1 MRFIQKNLKQT
12 ALNKAKLTI
21 LAASITTLICNSVS
35 ASDIEIYTAP
45 TTSGSTTT
53 LMMMLDVSGSMRVT
67 HPTPS
72 VAMDACDFTNP
83 RSYYDY
89 KVIQGEAKIGDVKIS
104 YDRFDCRTSNNRG
117 NYLYRSTD
125 EWDGRKWVTKWRS
138 CKTASC
144 GGNNTGSTSL
154 SSAPDVTEMGVYQSD
169 NVSYYYKLS
178 GTPSETKFD
187 RITRLKDAMV
197 LLLVGGK
204 DSNNN
209 DVPKLDNKIIL
220 GLSTLGA
227 VNGTSTR
234 NAGTIVVPAR
244 RLDADVT
251 VGGRTIKQR
260 QLILE
265 KVLAINPISGTPT
278 ANSYAE
284 TAAYLLGKST
294 SGLTN
299 TGFDWSDSSTD
310 TRTSTGYTQP
320 ASIKSQVSLTDD
332 AKSCHAQGIYVL
344 TDGEP
349 NDLGSSND
357 ATGTRRLVRA
367 ALDNS
372 SFSCDGTKEG
382 WDCIFKLNENLADKT
397 KNKSKV
403 DILTAVI
410 GFGKGFTVIPSN
422 AQTESEIDT
431 YTSISQN
438 VRNTAKWG
446 IKGNGGWYSGE
457 STDDIVESFSKFLGK
472 VKTNI
477 PGVSTGTATIPV
489 DALNSSTIQPFGYF
503 PQFVP
508 KVAPTDLQQTWYGN
522 LKKYH
527 AVNGSLY
534 GTKNG
539 TQPVMQKDEI
549 KNVADEWNNPNFTP
563 NSNEVAFMHGALSQ
577 LIRGYRTTT
586 TPKERL
592 ILSDFV
598 YKDQA
603 ETKSLNLSTYD
614 ADAGKTIYQAIS
626 TSYNLTANAPYREAL
641 MNLLGYENAQAG
653 VNLQNL
659 ATDAIS
665 KQVPQIGA
673 ILHSKPILLT
683 QEGKPT
689 VIKGADG
696 KVLIDTTNRKDYILF
711 GSTQGLLHVLDAK
724 TGKEKFA
731 FLPYEMIKKQSEAF
745 KYNGGDTRGG
755 KSNLHYGIDGEWT
768 AHTTYV
774 SKSDGT
780 LSVDGGKRTIVNDD
794 NKEEEIN
801 LKGKQWVY
809 GGLRMG
815 GRSYYALDLTDLDA
829 PKVKFHIDPEN
840 SKVHYLDNKVTKEK
854 TITELS
860 HMGQSWSKP
869 TLAYVNWHGS
879 RKLVMIVGGGYDEGY
894 ESPTYDQDSADE
906 KKIGAGVYM
915 FDADDG
921 DLLWSVS
928 GNYSASKTGDRNV
941 QLAGNGVGMD
951 YSIVS
956 SIKTVDR
963 NNDGL
968 VDHLYF
974 GDLRGQAFRVDF
986 NPSNTKFES
995 QVTKILDLKSS
1006 KRRFY
1011 EQPTFTIHHQ
1021 KEVAAVSIASGDR
1034 SSPMYGKS
1042 ATASTAHTHDGV
1054 FVVYDYDVFSHKYP
1068 NNNTHNI
1075 RTLGTTGLGG
1085 HGKLRLLE
1093 KRVDARLEA
1102 NKKPVI
1108 NSNVQNGD
1116 GGWYYLFDKEENLT
1130 ASPLKDKQILKSFAP
1145 LIAVE
1150 NDLYVPVF
1158 DASKAGTT
1166 GSCSAGVAG
1175 ETSIHRFCMPYG
1187 ICSENIFVALGAGI
1201 GEPIMG
1207 GGRDGDNSKRS
1218 LFILNEDKKGG
1229 GGAGGTGGT
1238 TQIKNY
1244 GGALKF
1250 IPNRWYEQYAQ
1261 GGG

>member
-35 ASDIEIYTAP
+35 ASDIDIYTAP
-45 TTSGSTTT
+45 ATAASATTM
-53 LMMMLDVSGSMRVT
+53 LFMLDTSGSMRFVDYASNSAGTSFST
-67 HPTPS
+67 HSPS
-72 VAMDACDFTNP
+72 
-83 RSYYDY
+83 S
-89 KVIQGEAKIGDVKIS
+89 
-104 YDRFDCRTSNNRG
+104 
-117 NYLYRSTD
+117 ST
-125 EWDGRKWVTKWRS
+125 RS
-138 CKTASC
+138 CPSGWSGSDKTITIGLTGASSKGTKSITVYEC
-144 GGNNTGSTSL
+144 RYGSRPVTMHRL
-154 SSAPDVTEMGVYQSD
+154 S
-169 NVSYYYKLS
+169 KLKV
-178 GTPSETKFD
+178 G
-187 RITRLKDAMV
+187 LLQV
-197 LLLVGGK
+197 LLGDYSDL
-204 DSNNN
+204 N
-209 DVPKLDNKIIL
+209 NKIEPLADEVYI
-220 GLSTLGA
+220 GLATF
-227 VNGTSTR
+227 
-234 NAGTIVVPAR
+234 AGNKGQI
-244 RLDADVT
+244 RLAA
-251 VGGRTIKQR
+251 R
-260 QLILE
+260 QLSEVYTHNGVTQTHRRHLVDIVAGLTP
-265 KVLAINPISGTPT
+265 NGGTPT
-278 ANSYAE
+278 PFAYAE
-284 TAAYLLGKST
+284 AGAYLMG
-294 SGLTN
+294 
-299 TGFDWSDSSTD
+299 
-310 TRTSTGYTQP
+310 TRTNNTTYGNSTTNYTP
-320 ASIKSQVSLTDD
+320 PSSISAQKLNPNLKECS
-332 AKSCHAQGIYVL
+332 AQGIYFL
-344 TDGEP
+344 TDGRPEP
-349 NDLGSSND
+349 NTGSSTASSMMSSALSGNNSGWSCT
-357 ATGTRRLVRA
+357 ATTSSKLGLRGGYYNSNHSWNCVGRFTQRL
-367 ALDNS
+367 LDP
-372 SFSCDGTKEG
+372 D
-382 WDCIFKLNENLADKT
+382 LNPAGIK
-397 KNKSKV
+397 
-403 DILTAVI
+403 IMTAVV
-410 GFGKGFTVIPSN
+410 GFGKDFDGSSPTNDVLD
-422 AQTESEIDT
+422 AMD
-431 YTSISQN
+431 
-438 VRNTAKWG
+438 WG
-446 IKGNGGWYSGE
+446 ILGEGGWYSGQNPE
-457 STDDIVESFSKFLGK
+457 DIVESIQSFLGK
-472 VKTNI
+472 IKTDI

-815 GRSYYALDLTDLDA
+815 GRSYYALDLTNIDR
-829 PKVKFHIDPEN
+829 PQVKFHIDPN
-840 SKVHYLDNKVTKEK
+840 TKKIYYLDKGITKVREVE
-854 TITELS
+854 ELDK
-860 HMGQSWSKP
+860 MGQSWSKP
-869 TLAYVNWHGS
+869 TLAYVNWRGK
-879 RKLVMIVGGGYDEGY
+879 RKLVMFVGGGYDAGGPNGDGLYDASGNRNGYAGY
-894 ESPTYDQDSADE
+894 ETPTYDQDTATK

-1011 EQPTFTIHHQ
+1011 EQPTFTIHSQ
-1021 KEVAAVSIASGDR
+1021 QGVATVSFASGDR
-1034 SSPMYGKS
+1034 SSPLYGKTDTVDS
-1042 ATASTAHTHDGV
+1042 SLDYDGV
-1054 FVVYDYDVFSHKYP
+1054 FVIYDYDVYSSKYP
-1068 NNNTHNI
+1068 TTHI
-1075 RTLGTTGLGG
+1075 AARTLGTTALGG
-1085 HGKLRLLE
+1085 HTKLRLLE
-1093 KRVDARLEA
+1093 KRVDPALA
-1102 NKKPVI
+1102 SNKKPVI
-1108 NSNVQNGD
+1108 DTDKLKGD
-1116 GGWYYLFDKEENLT
+1116 GGWYYLFNKEESLGST
-1130 ASPLKDKQILKSFAP
+1130 AGTSTQTTKAKQILKSFAP
-1145 LIAVE
+1145 LIAIE
-1150 NDLYVPVF
+1150 NDLYVPTF

-1175 ETSIHRFCMPYG
+1175 ETSIHRFCLPYG
-1187 ICSENIFVALGAGI
+1187 VCSENIYITLGAGI
-1201 GEPIMG
+1201 GEPLMG

-1218 LFILNEDKKGG
+1218 LFVLNEDKKGG

>member
-1 MRFIQKNLKQT
+1 MKLIQIFLSET
-12 ALNKAKLTI
+12 AFNKVKVSV
-21 LAASITTLICNSVS
+21 LASSITALICNGVN
-35 ASDIEIYTAP
+35 ASDIDIYSAP

-72 VAMDACDFTNP
+72 VAMDACDFANP

-89 KVIQGEAKIGDVKIS
+89 KIIPGEAEIGGVKLT
-104 YDRFDCRTSNNRG
+104 YDRFNCRTSNNKE

-125 EWDGRKWVTKWRS
+125 EWNGWSWVTKWRS

-144 GGNNTGSTSL
+144 GGNNSGSTNL
-154 SSAPDVTEMGVYQSD
+154 NAAPDVTDLGIYQSD
-169 NVSYYYKLS
+169 NVSYYYRLS
-178 GTPSETKFD
+178 GVPSETKFD

-197 LLLVGGK
+197 LLLLGGK

-209 DVPKLDNKIIL
+209 DVKKLDDKIIL

-244 RLDADVT
+244 RLDANVT

-265 KVLAINPISGTPT
+265 KILAINPISGTPT

-320 ASIKSQVSLTDD
+320 ASIKSQVSLADD

-349 NDLGSSND
+349 NDLGDKN
-357 ATGTRRLVRA
+357 ATTGTRGLVQA

-410 GFGKGFTVIPSN
+410 GFGKGFTVIPN
-422 AQTESEIDT
+422 TAQTESEIDT

-472 VKTNI
+472 VRTNI

-534 GTKNG
+534 GTKSG
-539 TQPVMQKDEI
+539 TQPVMQNDEI
-549 KNVADEWNNPNFTP
+549 KNVVDKWNNSSFAND
-563 NSNEVAFMHGALSQ
+563 SNEIAFRYGALSQ
-577 LIRGYRTTT
+577 IIRGYNANTE
-586 TPKERL
+586 PKERL

-598 YKDQA
+598 YKDKT
-603 ETKSLNLSTYD
+603 ETKSLNLSQYD
-614 ADAGKTIYQAIS
+614 TTDEKKPVAVYQAIS
-626 TSYNLTANAPYREAL
+626 TSYNLDANAPYREAL

-689 VIKGADG
+689 VTKGTDG

-711 GSTQGLLHVLDAK
+711 GSTQGLLHVLDAR

-731 FLPYEMIKKQSEAF
+731 FLPYEMIKKQQEAF
-745 KYNGGDTRGG
+745 KHDGGSTTGG
-755 KSNLHYGIDGEWT
+755 KSNLYYGIDGEWT

-780 LSVDGGKRTIVNDD
+780 LSVDGGTRTIVNDE
-794 NKEEEIN
+794 NKEEIN

-815 GRSYYALDLTDLDA
+815 GRSYYALDLTDLDV

-840 SKVHYLDNKVTKEK
+840 SKVHYLDNNVTKER

-860 HMGQSWSKP
+860 KMGQSWSKP
-869 TLAYVNWHGS
+869 TLAYVNWKGS
-879 RKLVMIVGGGYDEGY
+879 RKLVMIVGGGYDAGY
-894 ESPTYDQDSADE
+894 ESPTYDQDSAEE

-915 FDADDG
+915 FDADNG
-921 DLLWSVS
+921 NLLWSVS
-928 GNYSASKTGDRNV
+928 GNYDSSTTGDRNLK
-941 QLAGNGVGMD
+941 LAGDTIGMD

-968 VDHLYF
+968 IDHLYF

-986 NPSNTKFES
+986 NPSKTEFES
-995 QVTKILDLKSS
+995 QVTKILDLKFS

-1011 EQPTFTIHHQ
+1011 EQPTFTIHSQ
-1021 KEVAAVSIASGDR
+1021 GVAAVSFASGDR
-1034 SSPMYGKS
+1034 SNPMNGKTTS
-1042 ATASTAHTHDGV
+1042 ADASLNYDGV
-1054 FVVYDYDVFSHKYP
+1054 FVIYDYDVYSNKYP
-1068 NNNTHNI
+1068 STNI
-1075 RTLGTTGLGG
+1075 AARSLGTTALGG
-1085 HGKLRLLE
+1085 HTQLRLLE
-1093 KRVDARLEA
+1093 KRVDLATA
-1102 NKKPVI
+1102 STKKPVI
-1108 NSNVQNGD
+1108 NSSADKGD
-1116 GGWYYLFDKEENLT
+1116 GGWYYLLNKEENL
-1130 ASPLKDKQILKSFAP
+1130 LKTDDKAKQILKSFAP
-1145 LIAVE
+1145 LIAIE

-1158 DASKAGTT
+1158 DASKSGTT

-1175 ETSIHRFCMPYG
+1175 ETSLHRFCLPYG
-1187 ICSENIFVALGAGI
+1187 VCKENIFIALGAGI

-1207 GGRDGDNSKRS
+1207 GGRDGDNNQRS
-1218 LFILNEDKKGG
+1218 IFILNEDKKGG
-1229 GGAGGTGGT
+1229 GGGGSSMPL
-1238 TQIKNY
+1238 QIINY